1 MKRFAP
7 NADGSNMEAKYLA
20 SVSGPEVKLAPPA
33 LVTMSDAS
41 AEHAHVV
48 LVEVQ
53 LTGVHS
59 VASYVWR
66 AASQSIQVGSTVV
79 EQLIRVDHDV
89 SNDRTNPVPGSRVK

>member
-1 MKRFAP
+1 
-7 NADGSNMEAKYLA
+7 MEAKYLA
-20 SVSGPEVKLAPPA
+20 SASEPEVKLAPPA
-33 LVTMSDAS
+33 LATMSDAS

-79 EQLIRVDHDV
+79 NSSSAWTMTSQTIEL
-89 SNDRTNPVPGSRVK
+89 TLCLGPGSNSDQSSSRRL